1 MGQDYG
7 AAQPI
12 IDAFSSAEQKFENLL
27 IDPKK
32 NASKPNQM
40 KDIPADNPNRKAWEA
55 ATTYQ
60 GPAAKTA
67 PKKATRKP
75 ARKR

>member
-1 MGQDYG
+1 MGQNYG
-7 AAQPI
+7 PAQPI
-12 IDAFSSAEQKFENLL
+12 VDSLNSAEQKIENLVG
-27 IDPKK
+27 DPTKS
-32 NASKPNQM
+32 ASKPYQM

-60 GPAAKTA
+60 GPPKTV